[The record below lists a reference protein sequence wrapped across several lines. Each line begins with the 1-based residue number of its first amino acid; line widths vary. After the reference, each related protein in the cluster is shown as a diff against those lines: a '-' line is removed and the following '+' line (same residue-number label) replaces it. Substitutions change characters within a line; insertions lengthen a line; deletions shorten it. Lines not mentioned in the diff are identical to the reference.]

1 MSLHGFTMAMFR
13 LDTLVEQ
20 SLQGMPCGLGFADV
34 TDAASKYLLTPVD
47 ASRVASFTFVPR
59 QSAQTEAI
67 RAGVHWRRLSPSL
80 AVHGLCFSIPWQKR
94 GIPMPNRVGHPRR
107 RAAVHAAPG
116 WALHSEGEIVSTGP
130 RIWHVSIDVTC

>member
-1 MSLHGFTMAMFR
+1 MSLQGFTMAMFR

-20 SLQGMPCGLGFADV
+20 SLQGLALGTTELADV
-34 TDAASKYLLTPVD
+34 TDAANKYLLSLQLD

-67 RAGVHWRRLSPSL
+67 RAGHTGRRLSPSL

-94 GIPMPNRVGHPRR
+94 HTYAKQEWG
-107 RAAVHAAPG
+107 
-116 WALHSEGEIVSTGP
+116 SS
-130 RIWHVSIDVTC
+130 